1 MKTLLFTLLLSLVP
15 LTAHSQ
21 EPCMDPYYSEVQI
34 TNYISTKSRD
44 LMTLEVYVPSFV
56 EHYKE
61 GNTVVILDSYM
72 EGTNILVLEDMVQF
86 TQVGGNLL
94 ISPKGRGLQ
103 LAGLVKDNNKL
114 IITYKK

>member
-1 MKTLLFTLLLSLVP
+1 MKTLLFTLLLSLVS

-44 LMTLEVYVPSFV
+44 LITLEVYVPSFL

-61 GNTVVILDSYM
+61 DNTVVILDSYM
-72 EGTNILVLEDMVQF
+72 EGTNILVLEEMVQF

-94 ISPKGRGLQ
+94 ISPKGQGLQ
-103 LAGLVKDNNKL
+103 LVGLVKDNNKL